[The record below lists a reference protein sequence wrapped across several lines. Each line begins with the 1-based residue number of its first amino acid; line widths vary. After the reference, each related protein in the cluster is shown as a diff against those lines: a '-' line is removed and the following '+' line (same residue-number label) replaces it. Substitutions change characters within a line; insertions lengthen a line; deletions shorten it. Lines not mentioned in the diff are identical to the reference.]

1 MAATMCGL
9 YHKTSGSDSEDF
21 VVSLQFQ
28 FMPEYHYK
36 LKVKL
41 AKAILQMLQ
50 VQKLLLRLGLLLV
63 NLVVTTV
70 LLTVNTLV
78 STNYQHHTLTVTTQQ
93 LTKNGLLTNTLQVV
107 TVHGKMLRLTGKLT
121 AGTKI

>member
-1 MAATMCGL
+1 
-9 YHKTSGSDSEDF
+9 
-21 VVSLQFQ
+21 
-28 FMPEYHYK
+28 
-36 LKVKL
+36 
-41 AKAILQMLQ
+41 MLQ
-50 VQKLLLRLGLLLV
+50 VQKLLLRLGLPLV

-78 STNYQHHTLTVTTQQ
+78 STNYQHHTLTVTTRQ

-107 TVHGKMLRLTGKLT
+107 TVHGKMLRLTGKLM

>member
-1 MAATMCGL
+1 MVKFKNTTL
-9 YHKTSGSDSEDF
+9 KTQLMQT
-21 VVSLQFQ
+21 SLITILKLLNNKL
-28 FMPEYHYK
+28 HNLNK

-50 VQKLLLRLGLLLV
+50 VQKLLLRPGLPLV

-78 STNYQHHTLTVTTQQ
+78 STNYQHHTLTVTTRQ

-107 TVHGKMLRLTGKLT
+107 TVHGKMLRLTGKLM

>member
-1 MAATMCGL
+1 MVKFKNTTL
-9 YHKTSGSDSEDF
+9 KTQLMQT
-21 VVSLQFQ
+21 SLITIL
-28 FMPEYHYK
+28 K
-36 LKVKL
+36 LLNNKLHNLNKFKVKL

-50 VQKLLLRLGLLLV
+50 VQKLLLRPGLPLV

-78 STNYQHHTLTVTTQQ
+78 STNYQHHTLTVTTRQ

-107 TVHGKMLRLTGKLT
+107 TVHGKMLRLTGKLM